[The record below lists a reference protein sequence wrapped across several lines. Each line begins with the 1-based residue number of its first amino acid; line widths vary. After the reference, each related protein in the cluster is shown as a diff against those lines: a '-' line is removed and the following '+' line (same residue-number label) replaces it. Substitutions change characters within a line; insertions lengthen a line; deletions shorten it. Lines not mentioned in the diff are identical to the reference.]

1 MSLIRLLISLDFDND
16 DYSTALLHLRGLL
29 AVAFSDTAL
38 LQQAEG
44 LLPLSD
50 VWIAMSLG
58 TRPQIPPMRYDP
70 GPRDLHAFDAV
81 FTRGVDLESSSST
94 ILTPV
99 GSLAESP
106 YGLDQSTI
114 QLLNSVLEIFRTKES
129 MSDIEDP
136 FLQQQVVKWMYR
148 RATAVTGYLIIGYV
162 DAIESTRLPEHKA
175 LINVRQS
182 IIAAS
187 CLTIILFMNLEFCES
202 SSNYNFSKPFQAL
215 EPILRSIGDN
225 IITAHLTSDREL
237 YLWLLFMCA
246 LGNDIYSARGD
257 ISYSGW
263 PACTFHRLR
272 NQMQLVRVEHVKQVL
287 DKFLYHDDVVT
298 DFLVCLLS
306 TESLRP
312 RRSLMSWTAWC
323 SILNHYVP

>member
-29 AVAFSDTAL
+29 AVALSDTAL

-58 TRPQIPPMRYDP
+58 TRPQISPARYDP
-70 GPRDLHAFDAV
+70 GPRHLHAFDAV
-81 FTRGVDLESSSST
+81 FTRGVDLESPAS
-94 ILTPV
+94 IIPRPV
-99 GSLAESP
+99 RPLAESP
-106 YGLDQSTI
+106 YGLDQCTI
-114 QLLNSVLEIFRTKES
+114 HLLNSVLEILKTKES
-129 MSDIEDP
+129 MPDIEDP

-162 DAIESTRLPEHKA
+162 DAIESARIPAQKTS
-175 LINVRQS
+175 INVRQS

-202 SSNYNFSKPFQAL
+202 SSNYNFSKPFQSI
-215 EPILRSIGDN
+215 EPILRSLTDD
-225 IITAHLTSDREL
+225 IITEHLTSVREL
-237 YLWLLFMCA
+237 HLWLLFMCA

-257 ISYSGW
+257 IPYSGW
-263 PACTFHRLR
+263 PARTFHRLR

-287 DKFLYHDDVVT
+287 EQFLYHDDVVT
-298 DFLVCLLS
+298 DFL
-306 TESLRP
+306 ESLLPNEGLRP
-312 RRSLMSWTAWC
+312 KHSLMSWTAWC
-323 SILNHYVP
+323 SILKHYVP